1 MSQPRELLKAA
12 DIEAM
17 EAVASLHPLNPNALR
32 LRKSLGDATGLTQF
46 GFHRIELAPGRD
58 SSEYHWHH
66 HEEECVYVL
75 AGHGQALIDEQAH
88 AIGPG
93 DFLGFARNG
102 PAHVI
107 TNTGEAPLVLLVAGQ
122 RLEQDICDYPHR
134 RKRLYVRGEQG
145 DLVDFDAIVPD

>member
-1 MSQPRELLKAA
+1 MPQPRELLKAA

-17 EAVASLHPLNPNALR
+17 EAVVSPHPLNPNALR
-32 LRKSLGDATGLTQF
+32 LRKSLGDATGLTQL

-58 SSEYHWHH
+58 SSEYHCHH
-66 HEEECVYVL
+66 YEEECVYAL
-75 AGHGQALIDEQAH
+75 AGHGQSLIDERPH

-102 PAHVI
+102 AAHVI
-107 TNTGEAPLVLLVAGQ
+107 TNTGDAPLVLLVAGQ
-122 RLEQDICDYPHR
+122 RLAQDICDYPHR
-134 RKRLYVRGEQG
+134 RKRLYLRGEQG

>member
-17 EAVASLHPLNPNALR
+17 EAVVSPHPLNPNALR
-32 LRKSLGDATGLTQF
+32 LRKSLGDATGLTEL
-46 GFHRIELAPGRD
+46 GVHRIELMPGRD

-66 HEEECVYVL
+66 YEEECVYVL

-88 AIGPG
+88 AVGPG

-107 TNTGEAPLVLLVAGQ
+107 TNTGDAPLLLLVAGQ
-122 RLEQDICDYPHR
+122 RLAQDICDYPHR
-134 RKRLYVRGEQG
+134 RKRLYVHGEQC
-145 DLVDFDAIVPD
+145 DLVDFDAIEPD

>member
-1 MSQPRELLKAA
+1 MPQPRELLKAA

-17 EAVASLHPLNPNALR
+17 EAVVSPHPLNPNAVR
-32 LRKSLGDATGLTQF
+32 HRKSLGEATGLSQL
-46 GFHRIELAPGRD
+46 GVHRIELAPGRD
-58 SSEYHWHH
+58 SSEYHRHH
-66 HEEECVYVL
+66 YEEEFVYVL
-75 AGHGQALIDEQAH
+75 AGHGRALIAEQAH

-107 TNTGEAPLVLLVAGQ
+107 TNTGDAPLVLLVAGQ
-122 RLEQDICDYPHR
+122 RLEQDICDYPRR

>member
-1 MSQPRELLKAA
+1 MSSPHALLKAA
-12 DIEAM
+12 EIEAM
-17 EAVASLHPLNPNALR
+17 TPVVSTHSLNANAVRHC
-32 LRKSLGDATGLTQF
+32 KSLGDATGLTGF
-46 GFHRIELAPGRD
+46 GFHRIELMPGRD
-58 SSEYHWHH
+58 SSEYHRHH
-66 HEEECVYVL
+66 YEEECVYVL

-107 TNTGEAPLVLLVAGQ
+107 TNTGDAPLVLLVAGQ

>member
-1 MSQPRELLKAA
+1 MPQPRELLKAA

-17 EAVASLHPLNPNALR
+17 EAVASVHPLNPNALR
-32 LRKSLGDATGLTQF
+32 LRKSLGDTTGLSEF

-58 SSEYHWHH
+58 SSEYHRHH
-66 HEEECVYVL
+66 YEEECVYVL
-75 AGHGQALIDEQAH
+75 AGHGRALIDEQAH
-88 AIGPG
+88 VIGPG

-107 TNTGEAPLVLLVAGQ
+107 TNTGDAPLVLLVAGQ
-122 RLEQDICDYPHR
+122 RLAHDICDYPHR

>member
-17 EAVASLHPLNPNALR
+17 EAVASPHPLNPNALR
-32 LRKSLGDATGLTQF
+32 LRKSLGDATGLTQL
-46 GFHRIELAPGRD
+46 GVHRIELMPGRD

-66 HEEECVYVL
+66 YEEECVYVL

-88 AIGPG
+88 AVGPG

-107 TNTGEAPLVLLVAGQ
+107 TNTGDAPLLLLVAGQ
-122 RLEQDICDYPHR
+122 RLAQDICDYPHR
-134 RKRLYVRGEQG
+134 RKRLYVHGEQC
-145 DLVDFDAIVPD
+145 DLVDFDAIEPD

>member
-1 MSQPRELLKAA
+1 MNQPRALLKAA

-17 EAVASLHPLNPNALR
+17 QAVPSPHPLNPNALR
-32 LRKSLGDATGLTQF
+32 LRKSLGDATGLTRF

-58 SSEYHWHH
+58 SSEYHVHH
-66 HEEECVYVL
+66 YEEECVYVL
-75 AGHGQALIDEQAH
+75 AGHGHALIDEQSH

-93 DFLGFARNG
+93 DFLGFPRNG

-107 TNTGEAPLVLLVAGQ
+107 TNTSDAPLVLLVAGQ

-134 RKRLYVRGEQG
+134 RKRLYVRGEAG
-145 DLVDFDAIVPD
+145 DLVDFDAIVAD